1 MLERPWVR
9 TGGAL
14 VRERL
19 HTQLR
24 RLFHQLR
31 GVGSLLAYE
40 IRELIIILKKKR
52 GKFPVSSHTLQTRLQ
67 LVLCG

>member
-1 MLERPWVR
+1 MRA
-9 TGGAL
+9 GGAL

-40 IRELIIILKKKR
+40 IRELIIILKKKKR
-52 GKFPVSSHTLQTRLQ
+52 EVSSFQSYPPDKVAVGFMWLT
-67 LVLCG
+67 

>member
-1 MLERPWVR
+1 MRA
-9 TGGAL
+9 GGAL

-31 GVGSLLAYE
+31 GMRSLLAYE
-40 IRELIIILKKKR
+40 IRELIIILKKN
-52 GKFPVSSHTLQTRLQ
+52 GGDVSSFQSYSPDKVTLQ
-67 LVLCG
+67 LVLYG

>member
-1 MLERPWVR
+1 MRA
-9 TGGAL
+9 GGAL

-40 IRELIIILKKKR
+40 IRELIIIVKKKKKE
-52 GKFPVSSHTLQTRLQ
+52 GSFQFPVIPSRQGDIAVGFMWLT
-67 LVLCG
+67 

>member
-1 MLERPWVR
+1 MRA
-9 TGGAL
+9 GGAL

-40 IRELIIILKKKR
+40 IRELIIIVKKKKKR
-52 GKFPVSSHTLQTRLQ
+52 EVSSFQSYPPDKVTLQ